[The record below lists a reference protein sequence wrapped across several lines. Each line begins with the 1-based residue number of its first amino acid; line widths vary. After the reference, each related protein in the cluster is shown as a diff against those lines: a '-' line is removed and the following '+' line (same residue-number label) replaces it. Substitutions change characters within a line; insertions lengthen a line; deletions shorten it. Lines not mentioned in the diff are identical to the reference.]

1 MKTVLI
7 SIFVFAVLSI
17 GSESKAQMHEIC
29 SNSFGTPS
37 LGDAWG
43 AIPYVFG
50 KVKVTDLDENSKLPK
65 VSIGFTERA
74 RTEKR
79 VIVDKT
85 GNYCFRR
92 SSSDMDALL
101 VVYFDGIEVGRRE
114 IAGLGPIQQREDFE
128 FKTGQSQRQAAPGTI
143 SAKYNYPSNPKT
155 DELYKKSIEAEK
167 LKDHEQL
174 IRYVKEI
181 VAIDPSDF
189 VAWAKLGSIYL
200 EKKSYDDAES
210 AFKKALELRVDFVP
224 AMVSLGRTYL
234 AQVKTEQALAILQ
247 KAVATDP
254 KYARA
259 YQFLGTGYLQAK
271 KGSLGVENLEKALQ
285 LDPMGCADAH
295 LLLATLYDRAGA
307 KDVAADQYRQFLEK
321 FPNHPDRKKY
331 EQYIKDN
338 AAK

>member
-1 MKTVLI
+1 MKRILI
-7 SIFVFAVLSI
+7 FIFVFAIVSF
-17 GSESKAQMHEIC
+17 GSVINAQMHEIC
-29 SNSFGTPS
+29 GSSAGSPS
-37 LGDAWG
+37 LGEAWG

-50 KVKVTDLDENSKLPK
+50 KIKVMDVDESVKLPK

-92 SSSDMDALL
+92 TSSDMDALL

-143 SAKYNYPSNPKT
+143 SAKYNYPPNPKT

-167 LKDHEQL
+167 SKDHEQL

-189 VAWAKLGSIYL
+189 VAWAKLGSIFL
-200 EKKSYDDAES
+200 EKKAYDDAEA
-210 AFKKALELRVDFVP
+210 AFKKSLELRTDFVP
-224 AMVSLGRTYL
+224 AMVSLGRAYI
-234 AQVKTEQALAILQ
+234 AQIKTDQAIAVLQ
-247 KAVATDP
+247 KAVAVDP
-254 KYARA
+254 KYAQA
-259 YQFLGTGYLQAK
+259 YRCLGTAYLQAK

-285 LDPMGCADAH
+285 LDPIGTAEAH

-307 KDVAADQYRQFLEK
+307 KDVASDQYRQFLEK
-321 FPNHPDRKKY
+321 VPNHPDRKKF

-338 AAK
+338 PTK